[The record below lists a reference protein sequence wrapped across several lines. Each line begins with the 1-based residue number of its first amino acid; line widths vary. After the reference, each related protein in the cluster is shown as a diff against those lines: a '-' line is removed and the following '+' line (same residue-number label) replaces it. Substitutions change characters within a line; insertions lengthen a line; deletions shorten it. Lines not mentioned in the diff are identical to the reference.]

1 MRVVFLGAPG
11 AGKGTQARR
20 IAERASIPQIST
32 GDILR
37 LAVREGT
44 SLGLEAKA
52 FMDRGELV
60 PDSLMVGLIRDRIQQ
75 SDCVTG
81 YLLDGFPRTL
91 AQAEAL
97 DRMLEELDQPLQLAI
112 ELSVPDAELVR
123 RLTGRRVCRSCGAS
137 FHVVSA
143 PSRVHNVCDHCGGE
157 LYQRDDDAAS
167 TVERRL
173 AVYHEQTAPISERYR
188 EVGILRELDGAQS
201 IEALEVA
208 LERLLAPSEAR

>member
-60 PDSLMVGLIRDRIQQ
+60 PDSLMVGLIRDRIQH
-75 SDCVTG
+75 SDCVRG

-97 DRMLEELDQPLQLAI
+97 DRMLQELEQPLQLAI
-112 ELSVPDAELVR
+112 ELSVPDGELVR

-143 PSRVHNVCDHCGGE
+143 PSRAEGVCDHCGGE
-157 LYQRDDDAAS
+157 LYQRADDAAS

-188 EVGILRELDGAQS
+188 EAGILRELDGAQS

-208 LERLLAPSEAR
+208 LERLLAAAEAR